1 VNRST
6 VVSNIH
12 IGIETA
18 GSGLTAGQCFVGLY
32 DSSGTRLAVSAD
44 QASNWTSTGG
54 KTIALTSAQTLAVG
68 YYYIAILAVGTTPP
82 LFSMGAGGA
91 MSVSPGLTTANA
103 RFLTGPSSQTSLP
116 SSITLGSQTPNTRA
130 HWAALS

>member
-1 VNRST
+1 
-6 VVSNIH
+6 
-12 IGIETA
+12 
-18 GSGLTAGQCFVGLY
+18 
-32 DSSGTRLAVSAD
+32 
-44 QASNWTSTGG
+44 
-54 KTIALTSAQTLAVG
+54 
-68 YYYIAILAVGTTPP
+68 
-82 LFSMGAGGA
+82 